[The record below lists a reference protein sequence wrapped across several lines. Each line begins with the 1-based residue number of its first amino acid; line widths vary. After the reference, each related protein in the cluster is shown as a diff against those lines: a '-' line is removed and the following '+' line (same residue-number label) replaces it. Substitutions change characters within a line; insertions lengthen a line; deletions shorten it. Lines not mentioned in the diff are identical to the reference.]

1 MPRPA
6 TPIILDEQQRADLR
20 SLACSRTLPHRACSR
35 TLPHRLVQR
44 AQIRA
49 RLRGRGAGHRH
60 RRTVATEQEH
70 GDEVAQTLRA
80 VRDRRTAR

>member
-6 TPIILDEQQRADLR
+6 TPIVLDEQQRADLR
-20 SLACSRTLPHRACSR
+20 SLACSRTLPHR
-35 TLPHRLVQR
+35 LVQR
-44 AQIRA
+44 AQLVLGCA
-49 RLRGRGAGHRH
+49 DGEPGTAH
-60 RRTVATEQEH
+60 RRAVATEQEH